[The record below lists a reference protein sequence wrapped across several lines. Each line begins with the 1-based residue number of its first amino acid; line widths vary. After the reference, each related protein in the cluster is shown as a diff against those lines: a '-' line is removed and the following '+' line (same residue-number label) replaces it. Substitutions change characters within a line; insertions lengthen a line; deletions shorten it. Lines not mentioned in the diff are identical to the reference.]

1 MRLNIDRIKCR
12 LYVIIFKSNTKPGK
26 AFDVALLGVIMLNL
40 AVVMLDSISSIHD
53 RFGNVLY
60 FFEWFIT
67 GVFLLEYVLRI
78 WIINHKLKYI
88 ISFYG
93 LIDLLSI
100 LPSFIGLIFPGAH
113 FLSVIRT
120 LRLLRIFS
128 IFQLSDYSQQ
138 GNLLIRSIVRSWS
151 KISVFLLSVISAI
164 TVIGTMMYLIEGE
177 QNGFTS
183 IPVSIYWTI
192 VTITTV
198 GYGDISPVTPLGQFI
213 ASITMVIGYAIIAV
227 PTGIITAEAIKP
239 DKAKIKCPRCLSTD
253 IDSDSNY
260 CKVCGNKLKE

>member
-93 LIDLLSI
+93 
-100 LPSFIGLIFPGAH
+100 
-113 FLSVIRT
+113 
-120 LRLLRIFS
+120 
-128 IFQLSDYSQQ
+128 
-138 GNLLIRSIVRSWS
+138 
-151 KISVFLLSVISAI
+151 
-164 TVIGTMMYLIEGE
+164 
-177 QNGFTS
+177 
-183 IPVSIYWTI
+183 
-192 VTITTV
+192 
-198 GYGDISPVTPLGQFI
+198 
-213 ASITMVIGYAIIAV
+213 
-227 PTGIITAEAIKP
+227 
-239 DKAKIKCPRCLSTD
+239 
-253 IDSDSNY
+253 
-260 CKVCGNKLKE
+260 